1 MTPTEKDR
9 AVLSLLKWRV
19 VLRHATSA
27 QARIDAIRAIDL
39 IERKLMGTTAP
50 RGGGGKS
57 NEQTNRAEGLTSR
70 ESNDQA

>member
-1 MTPTEKDR
+1 MTHAEKDR

-50 RGGGGKS
+50 RGGGGK
-57 NEQTNRAEGLTSR
+57 
-70 ESNDQA
+70 